1 MPRSLAGLVCNL
13 TELHLSDN
21 RLTNLF
27 GITGL
32 RLLQYLDI
40 RRNLI
45 ANIGELTE
53 ISKLP
58 SLNQILLEGNPVCD
72 DRTYRIFVWSRCSGR
87 CIIAAEPTR

>member
-1 MPRSLAGLVCNL
+1 MMPRSLAGLVCNL
-13 TELHLSDN
+13 TELHLADN

-45 ANIGELTE
+45 ENIGELTE
-53 ISKLP
+53 ISKLQ
-58 SLNQILLEGNPVCD
+58 SLNQILLEGNPICD
-72 DRTYRIFVWSRCSGR
+72 DKAYRVFVWSRC
-87 CIIAAEPTR
+87 CCKMDH